1 MITIR
6 KNQLTL
12 LKLSLNPLNLNKE
25 ENVSLSFNSPSRPS
39 IELEKPVT
47 DLGSGFFSIGIAAN
61 ESINLIDDT
70 YSYKIEQNGEV
81 LKLGFVRIIDE
92 EISNF
97 TYDYLLDFLMS

>member
-6 KNQLTL
+6 KNQLTT
-12 LKLSLNPLNLNKE
+12 LKLSLNPLNLNQE
-25 ENVSLSFNSPSRPS
+25 ENVSLRFNSPSRPT

-47 DLGSGFFSIGIAAN
+47 DLGSGFFSIEVLAN
-61 ESINLIDDT
+61 ESINLVDNT
-70 YSYKIEQNGEV
+70 YSYRIEQNGEI

-97 TYDYLLDFLMS
+97 TFDYLLDFLMP